1 MKIVPSEER
10 AEYFLDGR
18 LYCNTLRYFS
28 EHEDKQEGAIALPPH
43 DLRVSL
49 NLRSFVISK
58 ENIVSATLHPD
69 IVADL
74 NVFCMYSWAA
84 PKVGED
90 HVLFD
95 KEPQLGSIRELV
107 KGYGEHVVVMRN
119 VTEFFDR
126 VKRAADCQDSGVIL
140 AKGGLIRYTEARKR
154 PRDISE
160 ALRVA
165 LHKQEDFAKE
175 QEYRF
180 VFHTDRKPG
189 PFVLSIGDL
198 RDIAGRIRTE
208 DHYDSVKVGVA
219 PLSWTH

>member
-1 MKIVPSEER
+1 MKIVPSGER

-28 EHEDKQEGAIALPPH
+28 EHEDEQEGAIALPPH

-49 NLRSFVISK
+49 NLRSFVIPK
-58 ENIVSATLHPD
+58 EDIVAATMHPD

-74 NVFCMYSWAA
+74 NAFCMYSWAA

-90 HVLFD
+90 RVLFD
-95 KEPQLGSIRELV
+95 KESQLGSIRELIKV
-107 KGYGEHVVVMRN
+107 YGEHAVVVRN

-126 VKRAADCQDSGVIL
+126 VKRAAARQDSGVIR
-140 AKGGLIRYTEARKR
+140 AKGDLIRYKEARMR
-154 PRDISE
+154 PRNISE
-160 ALRVA
+160 ALCVA
-165 LHKQEDFAKE
+165 LHKQKDFAKE

-180 VFHTDRKPG
+180 VFHTDREPG

-208 DHYDSVKVGVA
+208 DLYDSVKVNGA
-219 PLSWTH
+219 SDF